1 MTGPAIDADAFN
13 AFEAAAWERR
23 ATGYDR
29 FFGAITSRLAGPLL
43 DAAAV
48 GDATRA
54 LDVATGPGYVAR
66 AAADRGAAVI
76 GVDVAEAMVA
86 LAGRLHPDLD
96 VRLGDAHALPFPDG
110 SFDAVV
116 ANFLLLHSGAPE
128 RAVAEFARV
137 LAPGGRVALT
147 VWDVPER
154 AAMFGI
160 ALGAVGDAGAVP
172 PGDLPVGPDFFR
184 FSDDEEFDALL
195 AGGGL
200 ADRNVETIA
209 FTHRIASADEL
220 WEGFVD
226 GTARTAALILGQT
239 AEMQRAIRAAF
250 DRRLEPFRDGDG
262 FALPVSVKLASARR
276 P

>member
-13 AFEAAAWERR
+13 AFEAAAWEQR

-48 GDATRA
+48 GDATRV

-86 LAGRLHPDLD
+86 LARRLHPDLD

-128 RAVAEFARV
+128 RAVAEFSRV
-137 LAPGGRVALT
+137 LAPGGRVAVT

-160 ALGAVGDAGAVP
+160 ALAAVGDAGAAP

-184 FSDDEEFDALL
+184 FSVDEEFDALL
-195 AGGGL
+195 AGAGL
-200 ADRNVETIA
+200 TDRAVETIA

-226 GTARTAALILGQT
+226 GTARTAALILGQSE
-239 AEMQRAIRAAF
+239 EMQRAIRAAF
-250 DRRLEPFRDGDG
+250 DARLEAFRDGDG